1 MIDTDTKVPA
11 GKSYTYENVL
21 RIWAGSVQS
30 TETAQ
35 ENQLGQNLQ
44 DSLLEYGPAALYLA
58 NLQTLRYLYV
68 SKNIERLSGYSPAEF
83 MEKGPGFAYLLMHPE
98 DRPHI
103 LEHVHKRRLAFLGSL
118 PAGAYKNYKFTYNY
132 RFRKRNG
139 TYIQLLN
146 QEVVLQADAQG
157 NPLLLTGMAT
167 DVSALEEDIS
177 IRLSVTHFARDGED
191 VPTIRLYQSRPRTVS
206 LRELEVLRLLAAG
219 RTTGQIAKVLCISPH
234 TVKNHRKNMFARTGA
249 RNMAELVRL
258 AYAEGLFNYAT
269 A

>member
-83 MEKGPGFAYLLMHPE
+83 MEKGPGFAYLLMMHPE
-98 DRPHI
+98 DRSHI

-167 DVSALEEDIS
+167 DVSALEKTS
-177 IRLSVTHFARDGED
+177 RSGCRSRTSPVTGK
-191 VPTIRLYQSRPRTVS
+191 TCRPSGSTNPGPGPSPCANWRS
-206 LRELEVLRLLAAG
+206 CDCWRPAALPG
-219 RTTGQIAKVLCISPH
+219 K
-234 TVKNHRKNMFARTGA
+234 
-249 RNMAELVRL
+249 
-258 AYAEGLFNYAT
+258 
-269 A
+269 